1 MLNLTPK
8 TLSPSPFLFNP
19 IPQNPRLTIQL
30 KPTTIANYKFD
41 YQTEKGLELAR
52 HSFGTRAPR
61 AKISACS
68 LPISTSKSKSK
79 LRVLDTLHGCGIRS
93 LRYLVEA
100 DADFVRANDGNDEYQ
115 RIILEN
121 LRRSRVP
128 RGFRDDEWRWEVTLT
143 HFDANRLM
151 TECYQQKGF
160 V

>member
-1 MLNLTPK
+1 MGQDL
-8 TLSPSPFLFNP
+8 
-19 IPQNPRLTIQL
+19 
-30 KPTTIANYKFD
+30 
-41 YQTEKGLELAR
+41 GVLAAYL
-52 HSFGTRAPR
+52 H
-61 AKISACS
+61 KK
-68 LPISTSKSKSK
+68 SKSKSK

-100 DADFVRANDGNDEYQ
+100 DADFVRANDGNNEYQ